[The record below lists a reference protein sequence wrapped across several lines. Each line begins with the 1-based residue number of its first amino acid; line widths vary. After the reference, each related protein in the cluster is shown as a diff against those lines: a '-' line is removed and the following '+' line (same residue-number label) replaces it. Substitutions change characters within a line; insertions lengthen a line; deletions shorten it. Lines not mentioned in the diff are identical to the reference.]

1 MRSFTLNQEAIIRKH
16 YPAQFM
22 GYQSNEKTVLQ
33 HKPARIQEMLEH
45 EIGVDHEH

>member
-1 MRSFTLNQEAIIRKH
+1 MRSFTLYQEAIIRKN

-33 HKPARIQEMLEH
+33 HSEMLEH
-45 EIGVDHEH
+45 EIGVDHEQ